1 MEINAVSALRTWNF
15 ERHVAHYPE
24 DDIGVLIL
32 HSRIDLRLDQPPE
45 PESIGLNA
53 PPQRRPTARPLSD
66 CLECFLPSNI
76 INTICAGAPDHAKGG
91 RCELLDP
98 SHPSATGRH
107 TNTSLYVHN
116 IFRPAIAATPTASY
130 HPSASAHIVPTDYR
144 TLRQSA

>member
-1 MEINAVSALRTWNF
+1 MVRWFVEGVVYF
-15 ERHVAHYPE
+15 GDHPE

-32 HSRIDLRLDQPPE
+32 HSRIDLLDQPPE

-91 RCELLDP
+91 RCELLETRRM
-98 SHPSATGRH
+98 SRH
-107 TNTSLYVHN
+107 
-116 IFRPAIAATPTASY
+116 RTPHQY
-130 HPSASAHIVPTDYR
+130 EFIR
-144 TLRQSA
+144 T

>member
-1 MEINAVSALRTWNF
+1 MYLASSYVDRLLHHGSYVDRIEYPRGQHISRGGNGAVVCRGSESSRVVYF
-15 ERHVAHYPE
+15 GDHPE

-32 HSRIDLRLDQPPE
+32 HSRIDLLDQPPE

-91 RCELLDP
+91 RCELLETRRM
-98 SHPSATGRH
+98 SRH
-107 TNTSLYVHN
+107 
-116 IFRPAIAATPTASY
+116 RTPHQY
-130 HPSASAHIVPTDYR
+130 EFIR
-144 TLRQSA
+144 T